1 MEYLR
6 IPAPQYQNKGY
17 VRLYQK
23 RWEFDHKKTDLA
35 VSEKTDGYFDTIHI
49 EKNNIRL
56 LAPLKYAKDG
66 TLEQKLKELFPEL
79 VSEDSSAEESGIM

>member
-1 MEYLR
+1 M
-6 IPAPQYQNKGY
+6 YQNHWKFEQRKAY
-17 VRLYQK
+17 
-23 RWEFDHKKTDLA
+23 FP